1 MILTNDFIKRW
12 GEIVDEVEK
21 RHIPLNCVRKV
32 VFRNK
37 SKRQKTVNL
46 ERMRKQG
53 LDDDTIES
61 LIESYIKEHEE
72 AIASMEF
79 LLDIKAVADQIQPET
94 DKLLKDM

>member
-21 RHIPLNCVRKV
+21 QHIPLNCVRKV
-32 VFRNK
+32 VFRDK

-46 ERMRKQG
+46 KRMRDQG

-61 LIESYIKEHEE
+61 LIESYIKKNEE
-72 AIASMEF
+72 NIASMEF
-79 LLDIKAVADQIQPET
+79 LLDVKAVADQIQPET
-94 DKLLKDM
+94 DKLLKGM